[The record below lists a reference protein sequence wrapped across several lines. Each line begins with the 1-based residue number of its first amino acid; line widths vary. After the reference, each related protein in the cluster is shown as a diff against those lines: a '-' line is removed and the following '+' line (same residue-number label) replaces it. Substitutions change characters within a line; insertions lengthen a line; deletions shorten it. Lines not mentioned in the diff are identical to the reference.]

1 MKTSKIKEENK
12 LYFII
17 RSWIMSQISAIIFLI
32 IVWYLVTINFIQSIF
47 IGIFIFTSS
56 LLISR
61 FFESEINKG
70 TKKILKRLNKHP
82 KLKKFILKY
91 F

>member
-1 MKTSKIKEENK
+1 MKTSKIKERNK

-32 IVWYLVTINFIQSIF
+32 IVWRLVTINFVQSIF
-47 IGIFIFTSS
+47 TGIFIFISA
-56 LLISR
+56 LVISR
-61 FFESEINKG
+61 LFESEINKG
-70 TKKILKRLNKHP
+70 TKKILKYLNKHP
-82 KLKKFILKY
+82 KLKKFILNY